1 MGGSLEQAACA
12 VRLTQ
17 MGVYSTFRAYDGPL
31 NWGEVGPPLKSA
43 PSLTPA
49 AGLWDLKAFNKSHSP
64 IFGERA
70 TGRGQGSEPTDS
82 QRSAH
87 VEYCLT
93 WERGQEGCKEWG
105 VPLER
110 EESRSGGHTS
120 PAPWS
125 LCPLAKESPRLRAEL
140 RGPRGLWPV
149 RPRRPKTLPFFA
161 AEPTVGLHVG
171 NEGL

>member
-1 MGGSLEQAACA
+1 MGGSLNRAC
-12 VRLTQ
+12 LW
-17 MGVYSTFRAYDGPL
+17 GSPHPEDGSVLDIQGLRWPL
-31 NWGEVGPPLKSA
+31 NLGEIGPPLKSA

-49 AGLWDLKAFNKSHSP
+49 AGLWDLKASNKSHSP

-93 WERGQEGCKEWG
+93 WERGQEGSEG
-105 VPLER
+105 RVPLER
-110 EESRSGGHTS
+110 EESGSGGHAS

-125 LCPLAKESPRLRAEL
+125 LCPLAKESPTLRTEL

-149 RPRRPKTLPFFA
+149 RPRSPKTLPFFA

-171 NEGL
+171 NEVM